1 MGTVMGTTD
10 IAVDA
15 VIITVGAEGVVIITD
30 GTEAVV
36 TVTGRPLLEGS
47 GLTAPCQGHVL
58 LTAGW
63 IALTLRDFQ
72 DPVVDRRR
80 PAKMLAVAAL
90 FGQFL
95 SLCIATGRLM
105 TRRVFRSARRS

>member
-1 MGTVMGTTD
+1 MGTVMDTTD

-15 VIITVGAEGVVIITD
+15 VIITVGVEGVVIITD

-47 GLTAPCQGHVL
+47 GVIAPCQGHVL

-63 IALTLRDFQ
+63 IAL
-72 DPVVDRRR
+72 PE
-80 PAKMLAVAAL
+80 
-90 FGQFL
+90 GN
-95 SLCIATGRLM
+95 
-105 TRRVFRSARRS
+105 FRTQ